1 MNPEVARTAFDNA
14 VAHAPVV
21 ALLTFYFVGFALM
34 GLLIMFA
41 ILLLLHDLAEGIR
54 RWRRRRS

>member
-1 MNPEVARTAFDNA
+1 MNFDNA

-34 GLLIMFA
+34 GILILVA
-41 ILLLLHDLAEGIR
+41 LLLLLHDLAEGIR
-54 RWRRRRS
+54 QLRRNKR

>member
-1 MNPEVARTAFDNA
+1 MNFDNV

-21 ALLTFYFVGFALM
+21 ALLTFYFVGFALL

-41 ILLLLHDLAEGIR
+41 VILLLHDFVEGIR
-54 RWRRRRS
+54 RRRRRRS